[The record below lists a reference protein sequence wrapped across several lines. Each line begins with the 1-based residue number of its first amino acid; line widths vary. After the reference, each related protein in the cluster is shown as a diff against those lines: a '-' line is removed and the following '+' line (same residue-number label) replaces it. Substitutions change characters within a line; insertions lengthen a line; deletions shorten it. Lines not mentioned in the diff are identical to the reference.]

1 VAGGTER
8 ELSLRVVSYMVCA
21 GQRFQGKQKLT
32 LAWLRYNAQLQ
43 MLQLEALWQQSPQK
57 NSMQDDMQAFL
68 R

>member
-1 VAGGTER
+1 
-8 ELSLRVVSYMVCA
+8 MVCA